1 MSSNSI
7 NELLE
12 ALKAEYLGTLPE
24 RISEIESLVLGLPDD
39 TDIEDLLRVV
49 HSLKGAAGTHGFH
62 VFTKICHQM
71 EDMMRELINS
81 QKIHTQAAVD
91 ILLDYNDL
99 QNTALD
105 IISNNDE
112 NFSVIDHKLNQISST
127 VGNEQRK
134 VLVVEPS
141 SLYAS
146 MIESVLND
154 ENCQTK
160 IVSDGFVALENLLMQ
175 TYDVVIT
182 AMETPTLN
190 GEALLSAL
198 RISQGKNKNINAILI
213 TSKDVAKIEHS
224 KLFNHVVNRD
234 VVKEGKLPL
243 LLN

>member
-112 NFSVIDHKLNQISST
+112 NFSVIDHKLNKISST

-198 RISQGKNKNINAILI
+198 RISQDRK
-213 TSKDVAKIEHS
+213 S
-224 KLFNHVVNRD
+224 VV
-234 VVKEGKLPL
+234 
-243 LLN
+243 